1 MESLVISTPARL
13 HFGLIDMN
21 GKIGRIDG
29 GVGLALDSPHT
40 LIEAKKA
47 NDIRVECKDEPEM
60 IDRIVE
66 ALEAVRERYGL
77 GGVDLNVKERPL
89 PHVGLGSATQ
99 ALVGAAAGSPV
110 ALASA
115 RCSFSLFPIWGASSR
130 PPVGRAQLSVL
141 PVLRF

>member
-47 NDIRVECKDEPEM
+47 EK
-60 IDRIVE
+60 
-66 ALEAVRERYGL
+66 
-77 GGVDLNVKERPL
+77 
-89 PHVGLGSATQ
+89 
-99 ALVGAAAGSPV
+99 
-110 ALASA
+110 
-115 RCSFSLFPIWGASSR
+115 
-130 PPVGRAQLSVL
+130 
-141 PVLRF
+141 